1 MRYILESLKIPILE
15 NYDMPVIV
23 VGSFILLILYI
34 FSIFY
39 MEDHREEK
47 RVEANLLTLV
57 ISFCPIVNTILAIYF
72 MHKNSDYKKSI
83 EKLFND

>member
-1 MRYILESLKIPILE
+1 MLAITVGAIILFIP
-15 NYDMPVIV
+15 YV
-23 VGSFILLILYI
+23 

-39 MEDHREEK
+39 IEDRRVEK

-57 ISFCPIVNTILAIYF
+57 ITYCPIINTLIVIYF

>member
-1 MRYILESLKIPILE
+1 
-15 NYDMPVIV
+15 
-23 VGSFILLILYI
+23 
-34 FSIFY
+34 
-39 MEDHREEK
+39 MEDRREEK

-72 MHKNSDYKKSI
+72 MHKKSDYKKSI

>member
-1 MRYILESLKIPILE
+1 
-15 NYDMPVIV
+15 MPVIV
-23 VGSFILLILYI
+23 VGFFILLILYI

-39 MEDHREEK
+39 IEDRREEK

-57 ISFCPIVNTILAIYF
+57 ISFCPIVNTIFAIYF
-72 MHKNSDYKKSI
+72 MNKNSDYKKSI

>member
-1 MRYILESLKIPILE
+1 
-15 NYDMPVIV
+15 MPVIV
-23 VGSFILLILYI
+23 IGAFVLLVFYI

-39 MEDHREEK
+39 MEDRRVEK

-57 ISFCPIVNTILAIYF
+57 IIYCPIINTILTIYF
-72 MHKNSDYKKSI
+72 MNKNSDYKKSI

>member
-1 MRYILESLKIPILE
+1 MKYIWESLKIPILE

-34 FSIFY
+34 FSILY
-39 MEDHREEK
+39 MEDRREEK

-72 MHKNSDYKKSI
+72 IHKNSDYKKSI

>member
-1 MRYILESLKIPILE
+1 
-15 NYDMPVIV
+15 MPVIV

-39 MEDHREEK
+39 MEDRREEK

-57 ISFCPIVNTILAIYF
+57 ISFCPIVNTLIAIYF
-72 MHKNSDYKKSI
+72 MHKKSDHKKSI

>member
-1 MRYILESLKIPILE
+1 
-15 NYDMPVIV
+15 
-23 VGSFILLILYI
+23 
-34 FSIFY
+34 
-39 MEDHREEK
+39 MEDRREEK

-57 ISFCPIVNTILAIYF
+57 ISFCPIVNTIFAIYF

>member
-1 MRYILESLKIPILE
+1 
-15 NYDMPVIV
+15 MPEIVI
-23 VGSFILLILYI
+23 GSFVLFIFYL

-39 MEDHREEK
+39 IEDRRVEK

-57 ISFCPIVNTILAIYF
+57 ITYCPIINTLIVIYF